1 LSLGLEQAGLQPLVA
16 VERSEM
22 AAETHFRNF
31 HLRGEEWD
39 EERWMRLLRGNLT
52 EQVESGTVVASV
64 LDLLA
69 DRTALAALDS
79 MDFDVVVGGPPCQGF
94 SMAGRRDPSDERNR
108 LPWAFLRFVERLKPK
123 AVVVENVV
131 GINRAFRSKGG
142 VDSPFSQL
150 QTALAKTLRR
160 EYGGYLVQPIEVNA
174 RHFGVP
180 QNRPRMMLVGLRADQ
195 VAAASIELLREP
207 VRSLDEWQAGL
218 QAGSP
223 QSRDELMVPR
233 VGSRVVGDDW
243 SVEHSAREAVID
255 LDDTDYAIGV
265 ESARY
270 RRPDFRYAA
279 TMRGVGTVDAVIKL
293 PNQTLR
299 NHTPRAVQRFALYH
313 YMYSNDIDR
322 SVLAIAQGEEPPAV
336 LRARVTE
343 VLGEQALRPIGG
355 LEFAEPDE
363 SELVDVVMRLGTKKH
378 TQRVVPADAP
388 APTVVTLPDD
398 YIHPGRPRIMTVREL
413 ARIQSF
419 PDWFEFRSKE
429 TTGSTRRRTEV
440 PQYSQVGNAVPP
452 LMAKAVGE
460 LIIRLLS

>member
-1 LSLGLEQAGLQPLVA
+1 
-16 VERSEM
+16 
-22 AAETHFRNF
+22 
-31 HLRGEEWD
+31 
-39 EERWMRLLRGNLT
+39 
-52 EQVESGTVVASV
+52 
-64 LDLLA
+64 
-69 DRTALAALDS
+69 
-79 MDFDVVVGGPPCQGF
+79 
-94 SMAGRRDPSDERNR
+94 
-108 LPWAFLRFVERLKPK
+108 
-123 AVVVENVV
+123 
-131 GINRAFRSKGG
+131 
-142 VDSPFSQL
+142 
-150 QTALAKTLRR
+150 
-160 EYGGYLVQPIEVNA
+160 
-174 RHFGVP
+174 
-180 QNRPRMMLVGLRADQ
+180 
-195 VAAASIELLREP
+195 
-207 VRSLDEWQAGL
+207 
-218 QAGSP
+218 
-223 QSRDELMVPR
+223 
-233 VGSRVVGDDW
+233 
-243 SVEHSAREAVID
+243 
-255 LDDTDYAIGV
+255 
-265 ESARY
+265 
-270 RRPDFRYAA
+270 
-279 TMRGVGTVDAVIKL
+279 
-293 PNQTLR
+293 
-299 NHTPRAVQRFALYH
+299 VQRFALYH